1 MVGRKT
7 LWSTTMICDSIP
19 IHSVK
24 ISEPLLTTSKITG
37 GEGILKDQ
45 LTSSKCIVIN
55 KVLRPKAQL
64 INFYHSHI
72 GKYYSTRRLVCKM
85 NLNSEFLVTSLTRQT
100 ESHSLPNKIYLW
112 FGPQLSIIYVH
123 FLLDNLSKIISTE
136 KSQ

>member
-1 MVGRKT
+1 
-7 LWSTTMICDSIP
+7 
-19 IHSVK
+19 
-24 ISEPLLTTSKITG
+24 
-37 GEGILKDQ
+37 
-45 LTSSKCIVIN
+45 
-55 KVLRPKAQL
+55 
-64 INFYHSHI
+64 
-72 GKYYSTRRLVCKM
+72 M